1 MKQCVLQPDKT
12 CNECGECDDR
22 CILDPNKICD
32 NCFLCLDGDKKP
44 FAEIPVSGVY
54 FEDDYS
60 RERKIAYGP
69 DLTDEDYV
77 LDTDEA
83 WKEGF
88 HFHLKTLP
96 AFHAS
101 RARRRR
107 HGR

>member
-1 MKQCVLQPDKT
+1 MRQLLFVP
-12 CNECGECDDR
+12 
-22 CILDPNKICD
+22 
-32 NCFLCLDGDKKP
+32 DGDKKP
-44 FAEIPVSGVY
+44 FAENPVFRRV
-54 FEDDYS
+54 FS
-60 RERKIAYGP
+60 RRLQPERKIAYGP

-101 RARRRR
+101 RPGEGG